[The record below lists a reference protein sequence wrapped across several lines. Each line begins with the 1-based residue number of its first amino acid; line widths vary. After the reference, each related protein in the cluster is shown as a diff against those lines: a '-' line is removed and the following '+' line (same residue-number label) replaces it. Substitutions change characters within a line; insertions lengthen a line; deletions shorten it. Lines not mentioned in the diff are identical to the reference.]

1 MSDIISRMASGK
13 MPPVIGVVAVVV
25 CLAIVAVVVVGG
37 CGSSGGREATKQ
49 TATCEV
55 CGHTWQQGAA
65 EQVLCPQCQAAGIMK
80 TSYVCP
86 RCKEQFVGL
95 ESKKLGMGKF
105 RYRRAGQDKWQSRP
119 PAKLKCSHCG
129 FESKTIYSRKIDPE
143 SPGGEQLRR
152 RS

>member
-1 MSDIISRMASGK
+1 MSDISSRVASGK
-13 MPPVIGVVAVVV
+13 LPLMIGVVEVAV

-37 CGSSGGREATKQ
+37 CGSSGRGATKQ

-55 CGHTWQQGAA
+55 CGHTWQQEAA
-65 EQVLCPQCQAAGIMK
+65 EKILCPQCQAAGIMK

-86 RCKEQFVGL
+86 RCQKEFVGL
-95 ESKKLGMGKF
+95 EGKKLGMGNF

-129 FESKTIYSRKIDPE
+129 FESKTIYSRKIE